1 MLLLTNLCLLLCV
14 LVYLCSAV
22 DVHVGTSM
30 FHESVAGI
38 LRGKTRVVVLN
49 SHLHLLKHFDEVVVV
64 EASEQRGNV
73 GSIVA
78 RGTFAQM
85 ERLYPALLAQEKLR
99 AQIMQNEDEAEAA
112 AAIAEQPGLPL
123 HGGLNE
129 IKEEESS
136 SGGRLKTATT
146 RASQTHRT
154 RASQGGSTEF
164 YMPSDGVGLLSGRT
178 SDIFIPSSDGPARSA
193 SPGGQLLAG
202 APVAPPVSGVSG
214 AQFRSAAD
222 AALDADDP
230 DNDTAVFG
238 KSRSSPKKALHVSHA
253 SQSFVPLNRTG
264 TYDGD
269 TPHDRGGGASFAAGH
284 HAYKASMSG
293 YPHQHNRQ
301 ESDAGLGTMVGPP
314 ARGTTFS
321 IGGLQS
327 TKKPRSVGVADSSS
341 PSPVASPNAGKRS
354 LFPPPKTPKSMGAV
368 SPNAA
373 MKRAAAA
380 AGTATAPPVSMMT
393 KEDRASGSVGFNL
406 YRWYADMAALSH
418 VPDLLDVEDAPLAPA
433 PVVVAPAATNGDVQ
447 REGNGLGSITAPR
460 NGTLARATTLQAS
473 TLDGGAAAVHTNGG
487 SKSSTPSD
495 LGKDKDKLEKVE
507 KQDSPHPPLPPP
519 EEPIQLDIDGAAHV
533 VSTTWAGFGILLS
546 VLLLFLVCQAVRIA
560 CDLFLTYW
568 GQREAAQHQA
578 NTEGRYHD
586 SRSENLLFWGVGC
599 AILASGTFLLVGFR
613 AWLFVKLGLRISD
626 RMHRLLFRKLLLAPI
641 TTFYDVTPLGRI
653 LNRFSKDFDQVDS
666 FLPDLM
672 SQLLQHSFNLAGGLI
687 LSALSTQWFLIVLVP
702 IFYLFGRLQTYF
714 RLSSRELKRLE
725 GVTRSPIFSMFGE
738 TLLGLSTIRAFRSEQ
753 QFIALQ
759 RRNIAANANIYTCF
773 YLTSRWLSLRLDF
786 ISNFLVLAV
795 GLFGIFL
802 KESIDP
808 ALIGLAL
815 L

>member
-1 MLLLTNLCLLLCV
+1 
-14 LVYLCSAV
+14 
-22 DVHVGTSM
+22 M

-64 EASEQRGNV
+64 EASEKRGNV
-73 GSIVA
+73 GTIAA

-99 AQIMQNEDEAEAA
+99 AQIMQNEDEAEE
-112 AAIAEQPGLPL
+112 AETAVEQQLQQPPSLQLPL

-164 YMPSDGVGLLSGRT
+164 YMPDGAGVIGGKSSDV
-178 SDIFIPSSDGPARSA
+178 FIPSSDGPARSA
-193 SPGGQLLAG
+193 SPGAQLLAG
-202 APVAPPVSGVSG
+202 APVMPPASPNAAVG
-214 AQFRSAAD
+214 AGGAEFRSAAD
-222 AALDADDP
+222 AALDIDDAE
-230 DNDTAVFG
+230 NDTAVFG
-238 KSRSSPKKALHVSHA
+238 KSRASPKKAMHISRV
-253 SQSFVPLNRTG
+253 SQSFVTLNRTG
-264 TYDGD
+264 TYNGDHTRHDG
-269 TPHDRGGGASFAAGH
+269 GGGAYTSGH

-293 YPHQHNRQ
+293 WPHHRH

-314 ARGTTFS
+314 ARGATFS
-321 IGGLQS
+321 IGLAS
-327 TKKPRSVGVADSSS
+327 TKKPRSVGVADSST
-341 PSPVASPNAGKRS
+341 PSPITSPKGGGVRT
-354 LFPPPKTPKSMGAV
+354 LVPPKTPKSMGAA

-406 YRWYADMAALSH
+406 YRWYADMAAISH
-418 VPDLLDVEDAPLAPA
+418 VPNLLDVEDAPLLAP
-433 PVVVAPAATNGDVQ
+433 PPIVVAPAATNGDVL

-460 NGTLARATTLQAS
+460 NGALARATTVQAS
-473 TLDGGAAAVHTNGG
+473 TLEGAAAPLNNGG
-487 SKSSTPSD
+487 SKSSTPSE
-495 LGKDKDKLEKVE
+495 LGGGKDKTDKSEK
-507 KQDSPHPPLPPP
+507 DSPLPALPPP
-519 EEPIQLDIDGAAHV
+519 AEPTQLDIDGTAHV

-560 CDLFLTYW
+560 CDLWLTYW
-568 GQREAAQHQA
+568 GQREAAKNQA
-578 NTEGRYHD
+578 DDEGRSND
-586 SRSENLLFWGVGC
+586 SRSEPLLYWGIGC
-599 AILASGTFLLVGFR
+599 AILAGGTFLLVGFR
-613 AWLFVKLGLRISD
+613 AWLFVRLGLRISD

-672 SQLLQHSFNLAGGLI
+672 SQLIQHSFNLAGGLI
-687 LSALSTQWFLIVLVP
+687 LSALSTPFFLIVLVP
-702 IFYLFGRLQTYF
+702 IFYIFGRLQTYF

-738 TLLGLSTIRAFRSEQ
+738 TLLGLATIRAYRSEL

-802 KESIDP
+802 KDSIDP